1 MTRGGLNVG
10 FRPLPQTTRRRFEL
24 DQCVA
29 VRSCAHT
36 VGGFQSVDRAG
47 ERLTGRALTRRVVL
61 AIDPSARA
69 SAAGLPPS
77 TCCHTFRATSY
88 RFGMASVK
96 YTPLGSA
103 SRNRD

>member
-36 VGGFQSVDRAG
+36 VGGFQERGPGGGEVDRPGADPAG
-47 ERLTGRALTRRVVL
+47 GAGHRSKRPGVGGW
-61 AIDPSARA
+61 A
-69 SAAGLPPS
+69 SALDLLPHVPGDVIPIRHGVS
-77 TCCHTFRATSY
+77 QVHSPR
-88 RFGMASVK
+88 
-96 YTPLGSA
+96 
-103 SRNRD
+103 